1 MIGDLILEVNGQ
13 DIRKSPYNDVA
24 FLLKTLPQGKVNL
37 KIGRFKTSANV
48 SASNSAN
55 VSTNTSAND
64 SKQTSRRNSITLLN
78 NSNNNNNTQ
87 LTETTTQQDTQQQS
101 SSNLSSFKSKK

>member
-24 FLLKTLPQGKVNL
+24 FLLKTLPQGKVIL

-78 NSNNNNNTQ
+78 NNNNNNTQ